1 MKNKMNPIY
10 ASTVGTIKNA
20 KAVHQAVR
28 KVRAFEAVQ
37 EELSTLN
44 TMRGGSKG
52 FKGFVGESMEA
63 AESSARG
70 RATIVLNDNGIADL
84 KHIKADGTASFKQV
98 KIGYKPGQI
107 DFARYKGQTIVMDK
121 GNPHF
126 HALKAEAAKSGVKV
140 VEGHV
145 TEQETKL
152 LADAMQLETK
162 VTGKTNATLVPK
174 VYQSAKTAAAAHHA
188 GVSAAKSGAAAGAGF
203 SLGKNIV
210 QVAKGNKTVAEAA
223 GDVIV
228 DTAEAGA
235 ISYGAGAAGS
245 LLASTEIGAAALE
258 TAGAVGATISSA
270 PVISSAVGA
279 GTAITGAIGGAGAS
293 AAAVATGAVTS
304 AVASAATAASSVAAG
319 TAAAGAV
326 GAIGSG
332 AVAATAAIGAA
343 TVAAAPVLVVG
354 GIIGGLISLFDD

>member
-1 MKNKMNPIY
+1 MKNKMNSIY
-10 ASTVGTIKNA
+10 VGTISTAKNG

-28 KVRAFEAVQ
+28 KMRAFEQAQ
-37 EELSTLN
+37 KEMSGLN
-44 TMRGGSKG
+44 TMRGGNKG

-63 AESSARG
+63 AEASARG
-70 RATIVLNDNGIADL
+70 RNTIVLNNNGLADL
-84 KHIKADGTASFKQV
+84 KHLKTDGTTAFQQV

-107 DFARYKGQTIVMDK
+107 DFARYKGQTIVVDK

-126 HALKAEAAKSGVKV
+126 RALKAEAAKSGVKV
-140 VEGHV
+140 VEGHI
-145 TEQETKL
+145 TEQEAKFW
-152 LADAMQLETK
+152 ADAMQLETK
-162 VTGKTNATLVPK
+162 VTGKTNATVVPK
-174 VYQSAKTAAAAHHA
+174 FYQSAKTAAAAHRA
-188 GVSAAKSGAAAGAGF
+188 GVSAAKSGA
-203 SLGKNIV
+203 
-210 QVAKGNKTVAEAA
+210 AA

-258 TAGAVGATISSA
+258 TAGTVGAVISEA
-270 PVISSAVGA
+270 PVIGSAIGA
-279 GTAITGAIGGAGAS
+279 GTAITGAIGGVSAS
-293 AAAVATGAVTS
+293 AAAAATGAVTGAVTS
-304 AVASAATAASSVAAG
+304 AAAAASSVAAG

-326 GAIGSG
+326 GAISSG
-332 AVAATAAIGAA
+332 AVAAAATIGAA

>member
-1 MKNKMNPIY
+1 MKNEMNSIY
-10 ASTVGTIKNA
+10 AGAVGTAKNV

-28 KVRAFEAVQ
+28 KMRAFEQAQ
-37 EELSTLN
+37 EELSGLN
-44 TMRGGSKG
+44 TLRGGSKG
-52 FKGFVGESMEA
+52 FKDFVGESLEA

-70 RATIVLNDNGIADL
+70 RTTIVLNNNGLADL
-84 KHIKADGTASFKQV
+84 KHLKTNGKAAFQQV

-107 DFARYKGQTIVMDK
+107 DFARYKGQTIVVDK
-121 GNPHF
+121 GNPYF
-126 HALKAEAAKSGVKV
+126 RTLKAEAAKSGVKV

-145 TEQETKL
+145 TEQEARFW
-152 LADAMQLETK
+152 ADAMQLETK
-162 VTGKTNATLVPK
+162 VTGKTNATVVPK
-174 VYQSAKTAAAAHHA
+174 FYQSAKTAAAAHRA

-210 QVAKGNKTVAEAA
+210 QVVKGNKTVSEAA

-258 TAGAVGATISSA
+258 TASTAGAVISSA
-270 PVISSAVGA
+270 PVISSAVSA

-293 AAAVATGAVTS
+293 VAAAATGAVTGAVTS
-304 AVASAATAASSVAAG
+304 AAAAASSVAAG

-332 AVAATAAIGAA
+332 AVAGAAAIGAA
-343 TVAAAPVLVVG
+343 AVTVAPVLVVG
-354 GIIGGLISLFDD
+354 GLIGGLISLFDD

>member
-1 MKNKMNPIY
+1 MKNEMNSIY
-10 ASTVGTIKNA
+10 AGAVGTAKNA

-28 KVRAFEAVQ
+28 KMRAFEQAQ
-37 EELSTLN
+37 EELSGLN
-44 TMRGGSKG
+44 TLRGGSKG
-52 FKGFVGESMEA
+52 FKGFVGESLEA

-84 KHIKADGTASFKQV
+84 KHLKTNGKAAFQQV

-107 DFARYKGQTIVMDK
+107 DFARYKGQTVVIDK

-126 HALKAEAAKSGVKV
+126 RALKAEAAKSGVKV

-145 TEQETKL
+145 TEQEARFW
-152 LADAMQLETK
+152 ADAMQLETK
-162 VTGKTNATLVPK
+162 VTGKANAAVVPK
-174 VYQSAKTAAAAHHA
+174 FYQSAKTAAAAHRA

-210 QVAKGNKTVAEAA
+210 QVVKGNKTVSEAA

-228 DTAEAGA
+228 ATAEAGA

-258 TAGAVGATISSA
+258 TASTAGAVISSA
-270 PVISSAVGA
+270 PVISSAVSA

-293 AAAVATGAVTS
+293 AAAAATGAVTS
-304 AVASAATAASSVAAG
+304 AVTSAAAAASSVAAG

-332 AVAATAAIGAA
+332 AVAGAAAIGAA
-343 TVAAAPVLVVG
+343 AVTAAPVLVVG
-354 GIIGGLISLFDD
+354 GLIGGLISLFDD